1 MIVIAMPGARPAHGL
16 SLLRKYQRMWRS
28 ISVLLWLRIMQL
40 RILPKP
46 SEKSKPPMEIKAM
59 FKSLSELRAIIS
71 RMTLKNETQTVNA
84 LVGLSENLRAENN
97 NDENSKSIK

>member
-1 MIVIAMPGARPAHGL
+1 M
-16 SLLRKYQRMWRS
+16 
-28 ISVLLWLRIMQL
+28 

-59 FKSLSELRAIIS
+59 FKSLSELRAIRS

-84 LVGLSENLRAENN
+84 LVGLSDNLRAENN
-97 NDENSKSIK
+97 NDENSKSIKKYNKELIDAIAMIVKYYTGHSLVKEEDNG